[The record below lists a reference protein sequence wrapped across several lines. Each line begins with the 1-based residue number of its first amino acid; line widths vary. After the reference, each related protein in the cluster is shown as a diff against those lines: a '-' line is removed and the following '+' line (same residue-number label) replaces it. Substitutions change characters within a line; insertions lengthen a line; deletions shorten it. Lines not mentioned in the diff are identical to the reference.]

1 MSFRYYRLIIPVWFL
16 LFILVGGGGGFT
28 TGCSKGQ
35 VKLSETEQQIQK
47 VDAFLSAL
55 QEVYAKKD
63 LVTLKTHFSP
73 EFQVQHPELFQAI
86 QRTFDRTDELRM
98 ELTVDV
104 IHKDGQ
110 KVKVLLHWDVN
121 AKAAK
126 SSLQQRGNT
135 TLQLFEKETL
145 QVVALEGDNP
155 FVLDGVLP

>member
-1 MSFRYYRLIIPVWFL
+1 MSFRYHSLIIPVWIL
-16 LFILVGGGGGFT
+16 LFTLIGGGGLFT

-63 LVTLKTHFSP
+63 LVTLKTYFSP
-73 EFQVQHPELFQAI
+73 DFQVQHPELFHAI
-86 QRTFDRTDELRM
+86 QRTFDRIDELRM

>member
-1 MSFRYYRLIIPVWFL
+1 MSIRSYGFIFSGWFL
-16 LFILVGGGGGFT
+16 LITIGVGGELFA

-35 VKLSETEQQIQK
+35 VKLSDTEQEIQK
-47 VDAFLSAL
+47 IDTFLSAL
-55 QEVYAKKD
+55 QDTYSKKD
-63 LVTLKTHFSP
+63 LVTLRSYFSP
-73 EFQVQHPELFQAI
+73 NFQDQHPELFHAI
-86 QRTFDRTDELRM
+86 QRTFDRTNELRM

-110 KVKVLLHWDVN
+110 KVKVLLHWDLN

-135 TLQLFEKETL
+135 TFQLFEKETL

>member
-1 MSFRYYRLIIPVWFL
+1 MSFRYYSLIIPVWFL
-16 LFILVGGGGGFT
+16 LFILVGGGAAFT
-28 TGCSKGQ
+28 AGCSKSQ
-35 VKLSETEQQIQK
+35 VNLSETEQQIQK

-73 EFQVQHPELFQAI
+73 DFQVKHPELFNAI
-86 QRTFDRTDELRM
+86 QRTFARTDELRM

-121 AKAAK
+121 AMAAK

-145 QVVALEGDNP
+145 QVVAFEGDNP

>member
-16 LFILVGGGGGFT
+16 LFILVGGGVFT

-35 VKLSETEQQIQK
+35 VNLSETEQQIQK

-73 EFQVQHPELFQAI
+73 DFQVQHPELFRAI
-86 QRTFDRTDELRM
+86 QRTFDRIVELRM

-126 SSLQQRGNT
+126 SGLQQRGNT

-145 QVVALEGDNP
+145 QVVAIEGDNP
-155 FVLDGVLP
+155 FVLDGVLPR